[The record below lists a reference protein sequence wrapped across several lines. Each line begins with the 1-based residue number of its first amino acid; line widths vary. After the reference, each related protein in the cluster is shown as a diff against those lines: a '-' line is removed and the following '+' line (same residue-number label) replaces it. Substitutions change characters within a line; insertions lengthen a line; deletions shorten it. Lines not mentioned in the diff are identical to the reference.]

1 MRRRILLVL
10 LVGAMLST
18 AAAADIGQPSSFSV
32 TISRDPGTVNL
43 DLLVATQNPAVPA
56 ASDAMQMGVFL
67 FAGGFPPTFVATP
80 QITTVPRGL
89 VANQQFA
96 ASFSLAVPNPQL
108 PFKYLAMA
116 APYGVGGETL
126 VPSSYASVL
135 SFLSSAIPAIDLIV
149 QATPAPGAT
158 PPPVWL
164 WAKGELTEGVNI
176 PALSLA
182 GLLGLGALMALA
194 GALLLRRP

>member
-80 QITTVPRGL
+80 QITTVTAPNTRL
-89 VANQQFA
+89 EMTRFPPQTSPVASRVTA
-96 ASFSLAVPNPQL
+96 E
-108 PFKYLAMA
+108 M
-116 APYGVGGETL
+116 
-126 VPSSYASVL
+126 
-135 SFLSSAIPAIDLIV
+135 
-149 QATPAPGAT
+149 
-158 PPPVWL
+158 
-164 WAKGELTEGVNI
+164 
-176 PALSLA
+176 
-182 GLLGLGALMALA
+182 
-194 GALLLRRP
+194 